1 MVPLRLLVLLPSD
14 LISYSAYPC
23 SSPRTP
29 HPYNGCKLTSQVR
42 HD

>member
-1 MVPLRLLVLLPSD
+1 MVPLRLLVLLQSD
-14 LISYSAYPC
+14 LISYSVFKP
-23 SSPRTP
+23 PHP